1 MQHCRYILKDYLRLR
16 IKKLEEY
23 SAFYATT
30 ADGEVREY
38 M

>member
-23 SAFYATT
+23 AAFYATT
-30 ADGEVREY
+30 ADEEVQRY
-38 M
+38 L